1 MLSPARQ
8 WSHDKD
14 VISAHRED
22 QTDSFIMFAKCS
34 LLISKV
40 KNFNLRFKALAYSG
54 DPTVIPPT
62 AATLAPGSLDN
73 YYPKDTPAFKE
84 LDELVS
90 SFKASFPQN
99 MKDPVVDGKVDCYLY
114 ATLNMANL

>member
-1 MLSPARQ
+1 MLPPGRQ

-22 QTDSFIMFAKCS
+22 QSDSFIMFAKCS

-62 AATLAPGSLDN
+62 AADLSGGLEN
-73 YYPKDTPAFKE
+73 FYPKDTPAFKE

-90 SFKASFPQN
+90 SFKASFPPH
-99 MKDPVVDGKVDCYLY
+99 MKEPVVDGKLDCYLY
-114 ATLNMANL
+114 TTLNMANL